1 MIRRLYIKIFLM
13 VLLVVLVTE
22 VIVFALFRSVSDMG
36 QRSRR
41 ANGQTLAAVRLV
53 EDAWRMDGGRS
64 GEALR
69 EVVAFLGKSF
79 DAEVWITSSTG
90 LVLAGPQT
98 LTPVTPAPVRQL
110 PDLGVKRNNDGTLY
124 ANAPVVLPGG
134 KEVRLHLLYSGK
146 EEREQESIFLQGLL
160 HICLAVAVLIIP
172 VSWIITGPLK
182 RLNVAVLHFA
192 EGNLSVRAT
201 ETGADEIGTLARSF
215 NHMAESLQRM
225 LQAGRELTANVSHE
239 LRSPLAR
246 LRMSL
251 ELASDASR
259 KPERTALSRHL
270 GCMAEEIEHMDGLIG
285 RILLMSKIN
294 LSQDIS
300 FCKGPVDIAE
310 LASAVL
316 ARHRP
321 AMEARRLVLS
331 ISLPDPLTIY
341 ADAESVT
348 DALENVF
355 GNAAKF
361 TPGGGTVAVTL
372 RDEGC
377 WARLDVVNTADALA
391 EEELER
397 IFHPFHR
404 GERKSAE
411 GAGLG
416 LAIARKA
423 MERNQGWISASNMD
437 QGLSF
442 SIRLPLCDLRGS
454 GE

>member
-1 MIRRLYIKIFLM
+1 
-13 VLLVVLVTE
+13 
-22 VIVFALFRSVSDMG
+22 
-36 QRSRR
+36 
-41 ANGQTLAAVRLV
+41 
-53 EDAWRMDGGRS
+53 
-64 GEALR
+64 
-69 EVVAFLGKSF
+69 
-79 DAEVWITSSTG
+79 
-90 LVLAGPQT
+90 
-98 LTPVTPAPVRQL
+98 
-110 PDLGVKRNNDGTLY
+110 
-124 ANAPVVLPGG
+124 
-134 KEVRLHLLYSGK
+134 
-146 EEREQESIFLQGLL
+146 
-160 HICLAVAVLIIP
+160 
-172 VSWIITGPLK
+172 
-182 RLNVAVLHFA
+182 
-192 EGNLSVRAT
+192 
-201 ETGADEIGTLARSF
+201 
-215 NHMAESLQRM
+215 
-225 LQAGRELTANVSHE
+225 
-239 LRSPLAR
+239 
-246 LRMSL
+246 
-251 ELASDASR
+251 
-259 KPERTALSRHL
+259 
-270 GCMAEEIEHMDGLIG
+270 
-285 RILLMSKIN
+285 MSKIN

-310 LASAVL
+310 LASAELASAVL

-321 AMEARRLVLS
+321 AMEAKRLVLS
-331 ISLPDPLTIY
+331 ISLPGPLTIY

-361 TPGGGTVAVTL
+361 TPDGGTVAVTL

-423 MERNQGWISASNMD
+423 MERNEGWISASNMD